1 MASDNERSCC
11 SLFKN
16 IISEIKKPKQVEA
29 LHTSIIIEN
38 KIAIIF
44 IVKMKEAI

>member
-1 MASDNERSCC
+1 MKGHVVHCLKI
-11 SLFKN
+11 LFLK
-16 IISEIKKPKQVEA
+16 KKPKQVEA

-44 IVKMKEAI
+44 IFKMKETEHTKVI